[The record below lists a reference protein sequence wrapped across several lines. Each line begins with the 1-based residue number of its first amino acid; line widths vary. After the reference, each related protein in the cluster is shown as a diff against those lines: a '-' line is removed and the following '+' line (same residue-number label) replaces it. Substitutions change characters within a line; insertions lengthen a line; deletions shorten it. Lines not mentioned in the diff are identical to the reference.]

1 MTHQDS
7 TNNTLSEGH
16 VTYQPSP
23 EGGHGRIIVDFKA
36 EQGDRRQRLLNDAT
50 EQLDGDI
57 YDAAASV
64 DAIATRHLQE
74 LTHTKAQ
81 LVWDGDVVRIAVDLP
96 SSTADQLQPLT
107 PTQTSFV
114 PNLASTI
121 AQVLPAQEQHHA
133 DELARQVAG
142 MMPSTAQATA
152 AYGRTTLSQALD
164 YAQNG
169 TGHFVE
175 PSLPPSL
182 KTARLSFPSH
192 ASAALQNN
200 PAQPHTPQPAR
211 PISSAKATNTM
222 DR

>member
-7 TNNTLSEGH
+7 TNNTLREGH

-23 EGGHGRIIVDFKA
+23 EGGGGRIVVDFKVD
-36 EQGDRRQRLLNDAT
+36 QGDRRERLLNDTT
-50 EQLDGDI
+50 EQLGGDI
-57 YDAAASV
+57 YDAAASI

-81 LVWDGDVVRIAVDLP
+81 LVWDGDVVRIAVDVP

-107 PTQTSFV
+107 PAQTSLI
-114 PNLASTI
+114 PDLASTI
-121 AQVLPAQEQHHA
+121 AKVLPAQKQHHA
-133 DELARQVAG
+133 HELARQVAAQ
-142 MMPSTAQATA
+142 MPTPAQATA
-152 AYGRTTLSQALD
+152 AYGRTTLSQALG

-169 TGHFVE
+169 TGPFVE

-182 KTARLSFPSH
+182 RTAGLSFPSH

-200 PAQPHTPQPAR
+200 PAQPHTPQPAP
-211 PISSAKATNTM
+211 PISSAKTANTI